1 MNCTIRKWRI
11 SDAKNL
17 ADALSN
23 KNILNKLRDGLP
35 YPYTENDA
43 KDYINA
49 MLATN
54 ENNTF
59 AYAVCV
65 DDKAVGSVGVFRKE
79 NIHKRTAELGYYLAE
94 EYWGKGIM
102 TDAVRQLCNIIFQQT
117 DIIRIFAEPFA
128 FNKGSRR
135 VLEKNGFTL
144 EGIMKSNAEKNGE
157 ILDMTLY
164 ALIKKED
171 EYDK

>member
-1 MNCTIRKWRI
+1 MLCTIRKWRI

-23 KNILNKLRDGLP
+23 KNILKNLRDGLP

-49 MLATN
+49 MLSADEYN
-54 ENNTF
+54 AF

-65 DDKAVGSVGVFRKE
+65 NDKAVGSVGVFRQE
-79 NIHKRTAELGYYLAE
+79 NIHKRTAELGYYLSE

-102 TDAVRQLCNIIFQQT
+102 TDAVHRLCDIVFEKT

-128 FNKGSRR
+128 FNAGSRR
-135 VLEKNGFTL
+135 VLEKNGFLL

-157 ILDMTLY
+157 ILDMALY
-164 ALIKKED
+164 ALVKN
-171 EYDK
+171 

>member
-1 MNCTIRKWRI
+1 MTCTIRKWRI

-23 KNILNKLRDGLP
+23 KNILNNLRDGLP

-49 MLATN
+49 MLAAD

-65 DDKAVGSVGVFRKE
+65 DDKAVGSVGAFRQE

-94 EYWGKGIM
+94 KYWGNGIM
-102 TDAVRQLCNIIFQQT
+102 TDAVRQLCNIIFQRT
-117 DIIRIFAEPFA
+117 DIVRIFAEPFA
-128 FNKGSRR
+128 LNTGSRR
-135 VLEKNGFTL
+135 VLEKNGFAL

-157 ILDMTLY
+157 ILDMAMY
-164 ALIKKED
+164 ALVKI
-171 EYDK
+171 